1 MPLNRVVHEARCSTC
16 SARWSNPRE
25 LQPVKAHV
33 ALTIVGASRG
43 YGGRMSLLEN
53 IHGPRDLDG
62 LDQQQL
68 TELAAEIR
76 SFLIA
81 EVSKTGGHLG
91 PNLGVVEL
99 TMAVHRV
106 FDSPHDAIVFDTGHQ
121 SYVHKLL
128 TGRQDFSH
136 LRERGGLAGYPQRSE
151 SVHDIV
157 ESSHASSSLSWAD
170 GISRAFQM
178 TGQKDRSVVA
188 IVGDGALTGGMT
200 WEALNNI
207 SDDNARKL
215 VIIVNDNGRSYAP
228 TIGGMARFL
237 NGVRTRREYRDLY
250 LSTRRFADHFGSVG
264 RAMYR
269 GLRGGMHGFLSRF
282 SNNEAL
288 YSNLDIKYIGPI
300 HGHDEAAM
308 EEALRQAKD
317 YGAPVIVHVIT
328 QKGKGFEPAV
338 LDTADQ
344 FHAVGHIDPETGEPI
359 GGTNSPSWTSVFS
372 DEIVKLADHDP
383 NIVGITAA
391 MLIPTGLHK
400 LAAKYPERVFD
411 VGIAEQHAVTSAAGL
426 AFGGLHPVVALYAT
440 FINRA
445 FDQVL
450 MDVALHKA
458 GVTFVLDRA
467 GVTGPDGPSHHGM
480 WDLAILQVVP
490 GIRLAAPRDA
500 TRLREELAEAVA
512 VADAPTVL
520 RFSKGNVG
528 SEIAAV
534 RRTDDGVDVLREAP
548 HKDVLIVTVGPMA
561 ELGMQVAERLAAQGI
576 GATVVDPRWV
586 VPVPQSVISLAADH
600 RLVVSIEDGIRV
612 GGIGTRIRQDLRAA
626 GVDTALTELGL
637 PDEFIDH
644 ASRAEIL
651 EQVGLTPQHIARDV
665 VAQVLGSRIPVARPL
680 PEDADQR
687 SLGIDR
693 Q

>member
-1 MPLNRVVHEARCSTC
+1 
-16 SARWSNPRE
+16 
-25 LQPVKAHV
+25 
-33 ALTIVGASRG
+33 
-43 YGGRMSLLEN
+43 MSLLQS
-53 IHGPRDLDG
+53 IHGPRDLDR
-62 LDQQQL
+62 LSQKQL
-68 TELAAEIR
+68 VALAAEIR
-76 SFLIA
+76 EFLIG

-99 TMAVHRV
+99 TMAIHRV

-151 SVHDIV
+151 SEHDIV

-178 TGQKDRSVVA
+178 TGQEDRHVVA

-207 SDDNARKL
+207 SDDNSRNL
-215 VIIVNDNGRSYAP
+215 VIVVNDNGRSYAP

-237 NGVRTRREYRDLY
+237 NDVRTRRSYR
-250 LSTRRFADHFGSVG
+250 SFNASSRRFFDLFGGPG
-264 RAMYR
+264 RALYR
-269 GLRGGMHGFLSRF
+269 GIRGGTHGFLSRF

-300 HGHDEAAM
+300 DGHDLRAM
-308 EEALRQAKD
+308 EEALTQGKN
-317 YGAPVIVHVIT
+317 YGAPVIVHAIT

-338 LDTADQ
+338 LDAADQ

-359 GGTNSPSWTSVFS
+359 GASDKQSWTSVFA
-372 DEIVKLADHDP
+372 EELVALADSNP
-383 NIVGITAA
+383 TIVGITAA
-391 MLIPTGLHK
+391 MLRPTGLQP
-400 LAAKYPERVFD
+400 LASKYPERVFD

-450 MDVALHKA
+450 MDVALHRA

-467 GVTGPDGPSHHGM
+467 GVTGPDGPSHHGI

-490 GIRLAAPRDA
+490 HIRLSAPRDA
-500 TRLREELAEAVA
+500 TRLREELGEAIA
-512 VADAPTVL
+512 VADAPTVV
-520 RFSKGNVG
+520 RFSKGSVG
-528 SEIAAV
+528 TETAAV
-534 RRTDDGVDVLREAP
+534 RRLSDGVDVLSEASRR
-548 HKDVLIVTVGPMA
+548 DVLIITVGPMA
-561 ELGMQVAERLAAQGI
+561 EIGLEVAMRLADQGI
-576 GATVVDPRWV
+576 GATVIDPRWV
-586 VPVPQSVISLAADH
+586 VPVPKSVITLAAKH
-600 RLVVSIEDGIRV
+600 RLVVTIEDGIRV
-612 GGIGTRIRQDLRAA
+612 GGIGTRIRQELRAA
-626 GVDTALTELGL
+626 GVDTALNELGL
-637 PDEFIDH
+637 PDEFLEH
-644 ASRAEIL
+644 GSRAEIL
-651 EQVGLTPQHIARDV
+651 AEAGLTPQRIARDV
-665 VAQVLGSRIPVARPL
+665 VEQVLGSKVPVARPL
-680 PEDADQR
+680 TGGAQEER
-687 SLGIDR
+687 SLGSDR
-693 Q
+693 S